1 MKKTSIKKEL
11 RDNKLTY
18 LKKMKQFR
26 FLSYLFVA
34 VLCLGFVSCSDD
46 DDFEENDIIGSWSI
60 IEVYEK
66 WNEDGDEDEDT
77 DIYGEGKWIYTFNN
91 DGTGTE
97 VEYDGNYTYRDN
109 FTWSLKSGN
118 KLTLTFTEGS
128 DTNSFTFTIRS
139 LNKNGAVID
148 MSGKDE
154 YYSYFYQKRTLKK
167 YTGTVD

>member
-1 MKKTSIKKEL
+1 
-11 RDNKLTY
+11 
-18 LKKMKQFR
+18 MKQFR

-46 DDFEENDIIGSWSI
+46 DDYEENDIIGSWSI
-60 IEVYEK
+60 IEIYDK
-66 WNEDGDEDEDT
+66 WKEDGNEEEEDT
-77 DIYGEGKWIYTFNN
+77 DTYEEGKWIYTFNN

-97 VEYDGNYTYRDN
+97 VEYDGNHIYRDN

-118 KLTLTFTEGS
+118 TLTLIFPDGS
-128 DTNSFTFTIRS
+128 YSDSFTFTIRS

-148 MSGKDE
+148 RSEKDE
-154 YYSYFYQKRTLKK
+154 YGDFYQKRTLKK